1 MACSIYHDTLCRIR
15 RSNICENGIKYPP
28 FVLRY
33 SFFLVLVF
41 LENKSGNIGLLWHN
55 NDTNAS
61 FYAGRRSLTSSW
73 VISANNMSIICT
85 NKFDTSMFK
94 LATEFTIFFSSTTSR
109 TIIKYQH
116 LGKFETFWM
125 AHYIIKHCSFE
136 RPVLS
141 VVVRTK
147 LVTNRTLCYFILI
160 NIFTL
165 AKINVYTCSIF
176 NSPSIVILIVLDGC
190 YGLLWPFYL
199 LFLWV
204 CCVWFKQYRQKC
216 IFVRC
221 PKKSHES
228 LDFDLVFQ
236 EYTSRGQVLLNE
248 LTPN

>member
-1 MACSIYHDTLCRIR
+1 
-15 RSNICENGIKYPP
+15 
-28 FVLRY
+28 
-33 SFFLVLVF
+33 
-41 LENKSGNIGLLWHN
+41 
-55 NDTNAS
+55 
-61 FYAGRRSLTSSW
+61 
-73 VISANNMSIICT
+73 
-85 NKFDTSMFK
+85 MFK
-94 LATEFTIFFSSTTSR
+94 LATEFTIFFSSTMSR
-109 TIIKYQH
+109 IIIKYQH

-147 LVTNRTLCYFILI
+147 LVTNRTLCHFVLI

-204 CCVWFKQYRQKC
+204 CCAWFKQYRQKC
-216 IFVRC
+216 LLVKMSKKITWIFRFRFGF
-221 PKKSHES
+221 PGDDIKI
-228 LDFDLVFQ
+228 DFWHRLHPSPICCLQ
-236 EYTSRGQVLLNE
+236 KQSW
-248 LTPN
+248 

>member
-1 MACSIYHDTLCRIR
+1 MR
-15 RSNICENGIKYPP
+15 K
-28 FVLRY
+28 RY
-33 SFFLVLVF
+33 KVPTFCPSDSFFLGLDF

-61 FYAGRRSLTSSW
+61 FYVSRRSLTSPW

-109 TIIKYQH
+109 IIIKYQH

-136 RPVLS
+136 HPVLS

-147 LVTNRTLCYFILI
+147 LVTNRTLCHFVLI

-165 AKINVYTCSIF
+165 AKIHVYTCSLF
-176 NSPSIVILIVLDGC
+176 NSALMVILIVLDGC
-190 YGLLWPFYL
+190 YG
-199 LFLWV
+199 
-204 CCVWFKQYRQKC
+204 
-216 IFVRC
+216 
-221 PKKSHES
+221 
-228 LDFDLVFQ
+228 
-236 EYTSRGQVLLNE
+236 
-248 LTPN
+248 